1 ITSQGDFVVDGVVA
15 AQLTAEAR
23 IRNGTQKAPIRDSKI
38 HQREAALARH
48 LKRIARIV
56 GKYRLGQHFGSTI
69 DALLMREEPED
80 RRNTVENAMLDSH
93 PARTKAQREL
103 KVLGEIQPQN
113 SEAVELV
120 GRVVGL
126 IAEPRIVADAE
137 ESLGG
142 IFLEIEASLERP

>member
-1 ITSQGDFVVDGVVA
+1 
-15 AQLTAEAR
+15 
-23 IRNGTQKAPIRDSKI
+23 
-38 HQREAALARH
+38 
-48 LKRIARIV
+48 
-56 GKYRLGQHFGSTI
+56 
-69 DALLMREEPED
+69 MREEPED
-80 RRNTVENAMLDSH
+80 RRNTVETAMLDSH

-142 IFLEIEASLERP
+142 IFLEIEASLERPPLLARAPGLVVDIDPACDLLLRACHRIPIGIFRGIGEKAEGPARA